1 MLLQSL
7 SIGRRSPKA
16 VCFLDPKT
24 VIVTNY
30 WGALIRV
37 DLETEKM
44 LIRPIAD
51 NGISAVSK
59 SGNHL
64 VAVSYDGAAYL
75 VRADD
80 LTVVNTLRGM
90 TQRLRPSAMIGPH
103 LGSAVCAGAPCA

>member
-7 SIGRRSPKA
+7 SLGRRSPKA

-24 VIVTNY
+24 VIVTTY

-44 LIRPIAD
+44 LTRPIAE
-51 NGISAVSK
+51 NGISAVAK
-59 SGNHL
+59 AGNHL

-75 VRADD
+75 VRSDN

-90 TQRLRPSAMIGPH
+90 TQRLRPSGIIGPH
-103 LGSAVCAGAPCA
+103 LSREVCVGTHSP